1 MSIDYVALGKRIKAA
16 RAKCGLTQEKLAER
30 AHLTTS
36 HISKIETADTK
47 PSLSTVVDL
56 ANVMHTS
63 VDALLADNVQYPT
76 VYLQK
81 DFEELLEDASREEM
95 KIMIDTLRA
104 LKKSMR
110 ANLKKETE

>member
-47 PSLSTVVDL
+47 PSLTTIVDI
-56 ANVMHTS
+56 ANAMHTS
-63 VDALLADNVQYPT
+63 VDALLADSAHYPV

-81 DFEELLEDASREEM
+81 DFEELLEDASRDEM

-104 LKKSMR
+104 LKSSMR
-110 ANLKKETE
+110 ANRAKETE